1 MIGAPGAA
9 SPRKQAASAAWPPGV
24 ISTSPAD
31 APTSAA
37 KYARNSV
44 RPASGTR
51 SHAPGR
57 RAART
62 SAAPSNAVGCNS
74 AGRYPVDNTIAPG
87 TGGRINV
94 SSASASIERAPSG
107 TACHDGSGVTTLRAA
122 ATNVPRP
129 GRVSTTPRATSTP
142 MARCTVAG
150 PARCRTINSRTDGS
164 RAPGDAPATTPS
176 RLAITA
182 AAALSCGMS
191 NGSNAT
197 EQSAITQRGEM
208 WGLLGVLAFSFS
220 LPFTRV
226 AVEELD
232 ATFVGLGRALVA
244 AALAAIF
251 LTATKAK
258 LPARK
263 DIPRFAIVGLGVVIG
278 FPLFSSLALKS
289 LESAHASIVVGLLP
303 AATAVFAV
311 LRAGER
317 PTKAFWFAAAAGLLA
332 VIAFAATQGV
342 NGIAVADLLVLVAV
356 ILGALGYAEGGALSR
371 TYGGPQ
377 TICWAL
383 LVTAPFLVIPVAVAA
398 QQPMQAS
405 PEAWLSFAY
414 VSAISMFLG
423 FFAWY

>member
-1 MIGAPGAA
+1 
-9 SPRKQAASAAWPPGV
+9 
-24 ISTSPAD
+24 
-31 APTSAA
+31 
-37 KYARNSV
+37 
-44 RPASGTR
+44 
-51 SHAPGR
+51 
-57 RAART
+57 
-62 SAAPSNAVGCNS
+62 
-74 AGRYPVDNTIAPG
+74 
-87 TGGRINV
+87 
-94 SSASASIERAPSG
+94 
-107 TACHDGSGVTTLRAA
+107 
-122 ATNVPRP
+122 
-129 GRVSTTPRATSTP
+129 
-142 MARCTVAG
+142 
-150 PARCRTINSRTDGS
+150 
-164 RAPGDAPATTPS
+164 
-176 RLAITA
+176 
-182 AAALSCGMS
+182 MS

-197 EQSAITQRGEM
+197 DHERGNATRRAC
-208 WGLLGVLAFSFS
+208 WGFLGVLAFSFS

-232 ATFVGLGRALVA
+232 ATFVGLGPRARGRRA
-244 AALAAIF
+244 RRDRSCIRHE
-251 LTATKAK
+251 AK

-383 LVTAPFLVIPVAVAA
+383 LVTAPFLVVPVAIAA
-398 QQPMQAS
+398 RSSRSHAS
-405 PEAWLSFAY
+405 PEAWLGFAY
-414 VSAISMFLG
+414 VSARQHVPGLLRLVPRPGARRRGQDRPDAARPARAHPALVGAHPRASRSPPR
-423 FFAWY
+423 